1 MQHKKQ
7 ESIDLLIELIDKLN
21 DEYGR
26 SPTNAELCAKSG
38 LGAGTVSRYLNF
50 MCEQGIIEYE
60 PRHRIA
66 VIRDDTHKNAMIE
79 CVNVPILGAIP
90 CGTPEDISESIEKN
104 VPIPTMLLGSGEYFL
119 LRTQGLS
126 MINAGIE
133 PDDIVL
139 VRKTYEADTGS
150 IVAALTEDN
159 ETTLKRLAWDSENAR
174 YYLQPENDD
183 FEPIYDNFSIQGVV
197 EKIIKDAV

>member
-7 ESIDLLIELIDKLN
+7 ETIDLLIELIDRLN
-21 DEYGR
+21 DEYDR
-26 SPTNAELCAKSG
+26 SPTNAELCKASG

-50 MCEQGIIEYE
+50 MAEKGMIEYE

-66 VIRDDTHKNAMIE
+66 VVRDDAEKNVVID
-79 CVNVPILGAIP
+79 CINIPLLGSIP
-90 CGTPEDISESIEKN
+90 CGTPEDTVEGVEKMI
-104 VPIPTMLLGSGEYFL
+104 PIPAVLLGGGEYFL

-133 PDDIVL
+133 PEDIVL
-139 VRKTYEADTGS
+139 VRKASEAGIGN

-159 ETTLKRLAWDSENAR
+159 ETTLKRLAWDKKQSR
-174 YYLQPENDD
+174 YYLQPENDE

>member
-7 ESIDLLIELIDKLN
+7 ESIDLLLEVIDRLN

-26 SPTNAELCAKSG
+26 SPTNAELCAASG

-50 MCEQGIIEYE
+50 MYEQGLIEYE

-66 VIRDDTHKNAMIE
+66 VIRGENDKNIRIE
-79 CVNVPILGAIP
+79 CVNVPLMGAIP
-90 CGTPEDISESIEKN
+90 CGEPEDAIGSIEKN
-104 VPIPTMLLGSGEYFL
+104 IPIPTMLLGGDEYFL

-126 MINAGIE
+126 MINAGID

-139 VRKTYEADTGS
+139 VRKALEAKTGD

-159 ETTLKRLAWDSENAR
+159 ETTLKRLAWDSEKER

-183 FEPIYDNFSIQGVV
+183 FRPIYDNFSIQGVV